1 MLAALAL
8 AAFSFL
14 AAMTIG
20 SVPFLAKAHI
30 SSTQLNRLTALAA
43 GFLIGAALL
52 IAVPEGLHL
61 YAEVQ
66 GEADYL
72 QVGMA
77 LMAGF
82 IFMLLMETFGFSHDI
97 HEEHHDHVHDHG
109 HSHINH
115 PVSRVPYAV
124 VGLTIHAT
132 IDGMI
137 IGIALAQHALALSV
151 SLILAITMHKLPAA
165 FSVSAFSLHERRDRK
180 RSFFDLT
187 LFSLSTPIAILVF
200 YLLATDISLQWQGLA
215 TLFAAGT
222 FLYVASVDVLPSIH
236 EPRRSLRVVWPLLA
250 GVGGSLLIAVVSEMM
265 LGHLH

>member
-1 MLAALAL
+1 MTAAILLAI
-8 AAFSFL
+8 FSFV

-20 SVPFLAKAHI
+20 SVPFLAQAHI
-30 SSTQLNRLTALAA
+30 TGTQLNRLTSLAA

-52 IAVPEGLHL
+52 IAVPEGLEL
-61 YAEVQ
+61 YGDVPDAP
-66 GEADYL
+66 GYL

-77 LMAGF
+77 LMCGF
-82 IFMLLMETFGFSHDI
+82 VFMLLMETFGFSHDI
-97 HEEHHDHVHDHG
+97 HEEHHDHVHEHG
-109 HSHINH
+109 HSHVNH
-115 PVSRVPYAV
+115 PTARVPYAV
-124 VGLTIHAT
+124 IGLTIHAL

-137 IGIALAQHALALSV
+137 IGIALAQQALALSV

-165 FSVSAFSLHERRDRK
+165 FSVSAFSLHERHNRK

-187 LFSLSTPIAILVF
+187 LFSLSTPVAILIF
-200 YLLATDISLQWQGLA
+200 YLLAVDISVQWQGLA

-236 EPRRSLRVVWPLLA
+236 EPRRSLKVVWPLLA
-250 GVGGSLLIAVVSEMM
+250 GVAGSLLIAVVSEMA